1 MSFIRY
7 AILVLVLVVLGLITV
22 WEHLRLLS
30 IGYEVSELRARRVR
44 LEEEVRV
51 QERRI
56 DAIATPG
63 ETAARVTTL
72 GLDLVPPAH
81 GRAEL
86 VLPSHPERPLRWS
99 RLGERQGRQGRQGQ
113 R

>member
-1 MSFIRY
+1 MSFFRY
-7 AILVLVLVVLGLITV
+7 AILVMLLVVLGLITV

-30 IGYEVSELRARRVR
+30 VGYDVSDLRGRRVR

-63 ETAARVTTL
+63 ETAGRVKSL
-72 GLDLVPPAH
+72 GIDLAPRRAPRDLPRREAAGPP
-81 GRAEL
+81 G
-86 VLPSHPERPLRWS
+86 
-99 RLGERQGRQGRQGQ
+99 GER
-113 R
+113 